1 MKKTIIFAALALIAV
16 ASCQKSQTTAIVDP
30 DENIPEGTL
39 IPILFGSNL
48 APVSTTTKSIGGVDT
63 WKTTDQV
70 HVYGITRINPNEDAL
85 NFDDIRINNI
95 AIPATTE
102 EGSLIEVKDEDN
114 NPVYYDLLKC
124 YDFFG
129 YYVDDIDT
137 TPIVDAE
144 YGTIAVPVII
154 DGSQDVMLAAAVRE
168 DHEVASIQVGRERL
182 FSAYSAR
189 KAIHPVLTFKHQL
202 SRFKFIVSNGT
213 SESSNVVRI
222 SDLKVKSPS
231 AGILDVINSEL
242 NVVTD
247 SETDMYLREVNP
259 ETGSTVELQPVVV
272 TSTPQQLGE
281 SLMVMPG
288 LSSYELAFTL
298 TQEGVETPENVKDL
312 SIAIP
317 GGLLAEAGKQYMV
330 YITVYDFE
338 SIKIE
343 VGIEPWDVVDDII
356 EIGKD

>member
-63 WKTTDQV
+63 WKTTDSV
-70 HVYGITRINPNEDAL
+70 NVYGITRISPEKDAL
-85 NFDDIRINNI
+85 DFDDIRIDNI
-95 AIPATTE
+95 AIPAVPE
-102 EGSLIEVKDEDN
+102 EGTLIEVKDADM

-129 YYVDDIDT
+129 YYIDDIEA
-137 TPIVDAE
+137 TPTVAD
-144 YGTIAVPVII
+144 GTISLPITI

-168 DHEVASIQVGRERL
+168 NHQVESISVGRERL

-189 KAIHPVLTFKHQL
+189 KNIHPLLTFKHQL

-272 TSTPQQLGE
+272 TSTPQLLGE

-317 GGLLAEAGKQYMV
+317 GGLLAEAGKQYTV
-330 YITVYDFE
+330 HITIYDFE

>member
-70 HVYGITRINPNEDAL
+70 HVYGITRINPNEEAL

-129 YYVDDIDT
+129 YYVDDIEA
-137 TPIVDAE
+137 TPTVAD
-144 YGTIAVPVII
+144 GTISLPITI

-168 DHEVASIQVGRERL
+168 NHQVESIPVGRERL

-189 KAIHPVLTFKHQL
+189 KNIHPLLTFKHQL

-213 SESSNVVRI
+213 SESGKVIRI
-222 SDLKVKSPS
+222 SDLKVKSPTD
-231 AGILDVINSEL
+231 GVLDIINGTL
-242 NVVTD
+242 NVDATSEAYLALKEYD
-247 SETDMYLREVNP
+247 SEAG
-259 ETGSTVELQPVVV
+259 ETADLTPVVV
-272 TSTPQQLGE
+272 TAADQPLGE

-288 LSSYELAFTL
+288 LAKYTLSFTL
-298 TQEGVETPENVKDL
+298 TQEGVDNPESVDAD
-312 SIAIP
+312 IDIP
-317 GGLLAEAGKQYMV
+317 GGLVAIAGNMYTV
-330 YITVYDFE
+330 HITVYDFE
-338 SIKIE
+338 NIKIE
-343 VGIEPWDVVDDII
+343 VGLEPWVPVDEVI
-356 EIGKD
+356 EIGQDA

>member
-63 WKTTDQV
+63 WKTTDSV
-70 HVYGITRINPNEDAL
+70 NVYGITRISPEKDAL
-85 NFDDIRINNI
+85 DFDDIRIDNI
-95 AIPATTE
+95 AIPAVPE
-102 EGSLIEVKDEDN
+102 EGTLIEVKDADM

-129 YYVDDIDT
+129 YYIDDIEA
-137 TPIVDAE
+137 TPTVAD
-144 YGTIAVPVII
+144 GTISLPITI

-168 DHEVASIQVGRERL
+168 NHQVESISVGRERL

-189 KAIHPVLTFKHQL
+189 KNIHPLLTFKHQL

-213 SESSNVVRI
+213 SESGNVIKISN
-222 SDLKVKSPS
+222 LKVKSP
-231 AGILDVINSEL
+231 AEGVLDIVNSDL
-242 NVVTD
+242 TVYAD
-247 SETDMYLREVNP
+247 SEAEMSLKEIDPV
-259 ETGSTVELQPVVV
+259 TGKTVELKPLIVTAFDQP
-272 TSTPQQLGE
+272 LGE

-288 LSSYELAFTL
+288 LAQYNLSFTL
-298 TQEGVETPENVKDL
+298 TQEGVDKSESVNTAID
-312 SIAIP
+312 IP
-317 GGLLAEAGKQYMV
+317 GGLVAIAGKMYTV
-330 YITVYDFE
+330 HITVYDFE

-343 VGIEPWDVVDDII
+343 VGLEAWDQVPGEI